1 MVIVKLI
8 LLILAFFVTL
18 LWITKLM
25 TDFASAFLGGAGTDE
40 DRIRDASQR
49 VILIMAMSVLW
60 SILIL
65 IM

>member
-1 MVIVKLI
+1 MIIIKLI

-18 LWITKLM
+18 LWVTKLM
-25 TDFASAFLGGAGTDE
+25 TDFASSFLGGAGTDE

-60 SILIL
+60 SILI